1 MASSRAVDYD
11 ALSKTTRIIDITDDA
26 RNQKII
32 QSLILGNPSRLRICE
47 EAYNGREYRP
57 GSSEQLGWLGHF
69 AKESANFEEFGIRG
83 SDAFYNAATN
93 LSMNSLKIWEN
104 AIESGSCISNI
115 SVW

>member
-57 GSSEQLGWLGHF
+57 GSSEELGWLGHF

-83 SDAFYNAATN
+83 SDAFYKC
-93 LSMNSLKIWEN
+93 SDQ
-104 AIESGSCISNI
+104 
-115 SVW
+115 SVNEFFEDLGKCNRIRKFTCARFY